1 MAKQKNQ
8 IEENA
13 APIEGAEAF
22 LGAEADTTALTS
34 QQEPATAPAPAPSP
48 EKGKRNRW
56 QKNRIATRLMYSNH
70 SR

>member
-48 EKGKRNRW
+48 EKEKR
-56 QKNRIATRLMYSNH
+56 
-70 SR
+70 